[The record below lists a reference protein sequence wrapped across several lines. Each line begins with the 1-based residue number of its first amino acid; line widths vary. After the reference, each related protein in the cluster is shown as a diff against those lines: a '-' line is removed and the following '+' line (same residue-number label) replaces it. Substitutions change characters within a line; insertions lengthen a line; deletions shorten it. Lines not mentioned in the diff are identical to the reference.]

1 LHLPGAYLFFRVLA
15 SILEPRGLFGKRKIF
30 FQRLKI
36 GYAVNA
42 GPLRYH
48 NHMKKLFFPPAII
61 LILAISIFTQTKTDS
76 ALRLVI
82 DKDTASRDSSGKLM
96 TLTAAEHLYRAD
108 VYSTNRQFS
117 QAREHWQKI
126 LDNYPTDAGMSQT
139 LLGIARSYMWERQYE
154 KAIYFFDLLTKDYL
168 STKDGR
174 EGLAFKGASY
184 VRLGKNAEAAAVY
197 QQYIAMFPLGERVES
212 AHLNTIDALR
222 EAGKYQEAEIWIDK
236 TSKRFPGMAAQVNA
250 LHAGLRMDI
259 YRGNWNGAIS
269 RADTLLTLGNFNGA
283 MAGSDEIKYLKG
295 VALEKAGRRADA
307 VSAYST
313 IPANVNSYYSGLA
326 AERLEKLNPA
336 GGHIKPISQVT
347 PKYFTD
353 FPTPFRTDL
362 LRAAKT
368 RNIDP
373 RFVLAIMKQESTFR
387 PNAKSPSAARGLLQ
401 LVYDTAIK
409 YNKRAGYPNFT
420 ADDLYQP
427 SVSIAIGSVYISD
440 LKDQFGGLYEAIA
453 ASYNGGEDNA
463 ARWLN
468 RSKPKEAGIF
478 TAEIGFAETK
488 NYVFKVMTN
497 YRIYRELYTEDLVR
511 K

>member
-1 LHLPGAYLFFRVLA
+1 MHALSGS
-15 SILEPRGLFGKRKIF
+15 SI
-30 FQRLKI
+30 
-36 GYAVNA
+36 N
-42 GPLRYH
+42 
-48 NHMKKLFFPPAII
+48 MKKLFLP
-61 LILAISIFTQTKTDS
+61 LAILLLFTTIFAQTKTDA

-82 DKDTASRDSSGKLM
+82 EKDSSSRDASGKLL
-96 TLTAAEHLYRAD
+96 TLSAAEHLYRAD
-108 VYSTNRQFS
+108 VYSTNRQFP

-126 LDNYPTDAGMSQT
+126 LDNYPTDAGMPQT
-139 LLGIARSYMWERQYE
+139 LFGIARSYMWERQYE
-154 KAIYFFDLLTKDYL
+154 KAVHFFDLLTKDYL

-184 VRLGKNAEAAAVY
+184 VRMGKNAEAAAVY
-197 QQYIAMFPLGERVES
+197 QQYIAMFPFGERVES

-222 EAGKYQEAEIWIDK
+222 EAGKYEEAESWIDR
-236 TSKRFPGMAAQVNA
+236 TSKRFQGLPAQVNA
-250 LHAGLRMDI
+250 LHAGLRMEI
-259 YRGNWNGAIS
+259 YRQKWNEAIA
-269 RADTLLTLGNFNGA
+269 RADTLLMLGKFNGA

-295 VALEKAGRRADA
+295 LALEKAGKRPEAL
-307 VSAYST
+307 SAYSS
-313 IPANVNSYYSGLA
+313 IPTNVNSYYSGLA

-347 PKYFTD
+347 PKYYTD
-353 FPTPFRTDL
+353 FPAPFRDEL
-362 LRAAKT
+362 LRTAKT

-373 RFVLAIMKQESTFR
+373 RFVLAIMKQESSFR

-409 YNKRAGYPNFT
+409 YNKRAGYPNLA

-427 SVSIAIGSVYISD
+427 PVNIAIGSVYIAD

-468 RSKPKEAGIF
+468 RSKPKDAGIF
-478 TAEIGFAETK
+478 TAEIGFAESK

-497 YRIYRELYTEDLVR
+497 YRIYRELYTEDLTR
-511 K
+511 R